1 MKTIF
6 KFYFIRLFTLIF
18 LFPNFF
24 LAQNTNLP
32 EKSKEAVKNFLEKI
46 RLQEKEL
53 SDKIEIMKKENEN
66 ASQQIDPSKYLAKV
80 MNQDPN
86 AIMERQQK
94 IIENQQKE
102 TILTQKSLDLD
113 TQFRSISDSLS
124 EKMNSF
130 SKAYT
135 DYVNHCIGI
144 ENKSCPGYENKK
156 NQMGDEILM
165 KYFFGKNAKF
175 VLWLNEYLEEIPSR
189 SKEVFIAT
197 MSYQEESLGI
207 KFPHVNDLAELMKQ
221 KATVDAILNVFGEMD
236 LKLFPGIN

>member
-24 LAQNTNLP
+24 QAQNTNLP

-94 IIENQQKE
+94 IIEINKRNNINTKITRFRH
-102 TILTQKSLDLD
+102 TISIH
-113 TQFRSISDSLS
+113 FR
-124 EKMNSF
+124 
-130 SKAYT
+130 
-135 DYVNHCIGI
+135 
-144 ENKSCPGYENKK
+144 
-156 NQMGDEILM
+156 
-165 KYFFGKNAKF
+165 
-175 VLWLNEYLEEIPSR
+175 
-189 SKEVFIAT
+189 
-197 MSYQEESLGI
+197 
-207 KFPHVNDLAELMKQ
+207 
-221 KATVDAILNVFGEMD
+221 
-236 LKLFPGIN
+236 